1 MTWKTTN
8 KIVNKK
14 GNLNKLPK
22 AFFQNTA
29 KEFIVEPVQIA
40 NNFNDYFTNAGHEL
54 ARKIDNNSPN
64 TFQRYLSGHYK
75 ESIFIDPILLKMKCK
90 LKNT

>member
-29 KEFIVEPVQIA
+29 KEFIVQTL
-40 NNFNDYFTNAGHEL
+40 DM
-54 ARKIDNNSPN
+54 S
-64 TFQRYLSGHYK
+64 
-75 ESIFIDPILLKMKCK
+75 
-90 LKNT
+90 